1 MENKKELVVTPKMV
15 SEYETVDTREV
26 IENNIYIVNL
36 ASVGNPDYR
45 QDPTKSIL
53 PEIQRTVNSFR
64 EASGACMDY
73 IAEWD
78 LGGGNWAGG
87 QIFKN
92 SIQVAEISYNGRI
105 WELNKKKTIFECTED
120 DSLIS
125 YKERN

>member
-45 QDPTKSIL
+45 QDPTKSIS

-64 EASGACMDY
+64 EASDACMDY

-78 LGGGNWAGG
+78 LGGGNWTGG

-92 SIQVAEISYNGRI
+92 GIQVAEISYNGRI
-105 WELNKKKTIFECTED
+105 WKLNKKKTIFECTED

-125 YKERN
+125 YTERS